1 MPTLRTKYHMGLGQ
15 HMYADAP
22 RDAVVDKI
30 IALYMDKGLDGLY
43 NTRWPADKFTTP
55 MPHIIYDCGYQLGRW
70 CLDNGAH
77 DLLKAAHSI
86 FTPYAH
92 KELIAHALH
101 ENDDAGLNLL
111 IEMRADGWKDAVGVV
126 FGPKSNQ
133 LWLSKVLNRGVDPTT
148 WQNGFEALA
157 RECNWGNKT
166 ELSEALLG
174 GWCTRCQSLVCC
186 APEHKPRVFLNS
198 TTPSKTLASVL
209 TSFAPSLSGRKNFDN
224 SMEVLDQVRRHSSWD
239 NTEKETQIVL
249 QKILQSAVQ
258 QNNKELVA
266 LLLGPND
273 RVLSLREEKQRLCVN
288 RTHIAHAL
296 GSISHPNALELVPLF
311 VGLMED
317 KVLEGK
323 PHWANVLEAN
333 RRQREYVNL
342 LAATQTHGEQRVK
355 RKM

>member
-1 MPTLRTKYHMGLGQ
+1 MSTLRTKYHMGLGQ

-30 IALYMDKGLDGLY
+30 IALYMDKGLEGLY

-92 KELIAHALH
+92 KELIAHALQ
-101 ENDDAGLNLL
+101 ENDDTGLNLL

-126 FGPKSNQ
+126 FGAKSNQ

-148 WQNGFEALA
+148 WQNAFEALGHQ
-157 RECNWGNKT
+157 CLWGNNT
-166 ELSEALLG
+166 HLSEALLG

-198 TTPSKTLASVL
+198 STPSKTLARVL
-209 TSFAPSLSGRKNFDN
+209 NSFAPSLSGRTQFDN
-224 SMEVLDQVRRHSSWD
+224 TLKVLDQVRLHPSWD
-239 NTEKETQIVL
+239 NTEKETQSVL
-249 QKILQSAVQ
+249 QKILQSAAQ
-258 QNNKELVA
+258 QDNKELVA

-273 RVLSLREEKQRLCVN
+273 RVLGLREEKQRLCVN
-288 RTHIAHAL
+288 HTYIAHAFAAITHHTR
-296 GSISHPNALELVPLF
+296 SELTPLF
-311 VGLMED
+311 MGLMDD
-317 KVLEGK
+317 KILEGK
-323 PHWANVLEAN
+323 PQLAKALEAN

-342 LAATQTHGEQRVK
+342 LAATQTHGEQRAK

>member
-1 MPTLRTKYHMGLGQ
+1 
-15 HMYADAP
+15 MYADAP

-30 IALYMDKGLDGLY
+30 IELYMDQGLDGLY

-55 MPHIIYDCGYQLGRW
+55 MHHIIYDCGYQLGRW

-77 DLLKAAHSI
+77 DLLKVAHSI
-86 FTPYAH
+86 FTPHAH

-101 ENDDAGLNLL
+101 ENDDTGLNLL

-126 FGPKSNQ
+126 FGAKSNQ

-148 WQNGFEALA
+148 WQNAFEALA
-157 RECNWGNKT
+157 HQCLWGNNT
-166 ELSEALLG
+166 HLSEALLG
-174 GWCTRCQSLVCC
+174 GWCTHCQSLVCC

-198 TTPSKTLASVL
+198 STPSKTLASVL
-209 TSFAPSLSGRKNFDN
+209 NSFAPSLSGRTQFDN
-224 SMEVLDQVRRHSSWD
+224 TLKVLDQVRLHPSWD
-239 NTEKETQIVL
+239 NTEKETQSVL

-258 QNNKELVA
+258 QENKELVA

-273 RVLSLREEKQRLCVN
+273 RVLGVREEKQRLCVN
-288 RTHIAHAL
+288 RTHIAHAFVSTPRPN
-296 GSISHPNALELVPLF
+296 GSDLPSLF
-311 VGLMED
+311 MGLMDD

-323 PHWANVLEAN
+323 PQLAKALEAN
-333 RRQREYVNL
+333 RRQRECVNL
-342 LAATQTHGEQRVK
+342 LAATQTYGEQRVK